1 MFGYD
6 FDKNITR
13 MLQAHLPIPLVIT
26 VYVAICQQLIHLV
39 SDISNISYTK
49 VQSHEEVSEG
59 QVGDEEPGD
68 VHLRPSKHEDD
79 DNGAIAKEC
88 QQKHHPHTTPQSP
101 PVKEVLARHEWTCV
115 VLVGSYSQF
124 HAGHFSKYI
133 DTVYCMEMG
142 AINTHSTKSD
152 TCPVY
157 IDHWIRVHMVKQ
169 INILQQ

>member
-1 MFGYD
+1 MSTINTP
-6 FDKNITR
+6 K
-13 MLQAHLPIPLVIT
+13 
-26 VYVAICQQLIHLV
+26 LV
-39 SDISNISYTK
+39 SDTLNISYTK

-115 VLVGSYSQF
+115 VFVGSFSQF
-124 HAGHFSKYI
+124 HTRHISKEKIDIWRLKLSIHTVELTDEVYTVQYI
-133 DTVYCMEMG
+133 HGSLDKGVHGEEDQYITTM
-142 AINTHSTKSD
+142 ISD
-152 TCPVY
+152 P
-157 IDHWIRVHMVKQ
+157 
-169 INILQQ
+169 L